1 MVEPG
6 EARVLQRGFLQQPR
20 ADTIA
25 MNRTRS
31 TMRRLWL
38 GFALMAMTLIAQ
50 AQTPADAAASAA
62 PPAKAAV
69 PKLVITWQCKDCTV
83 NDKVPPLIEEAY
95 AAAASKGGLSVS
107 DSDVAEV
114 TITDFRQRPPG
125 ARVML
130 GFFAGKDRLAV
141 HINYRGKQANAE
153 DYVANAVQ
161 GMNHL
166 CESVGRKSYDQIAA
180 MLKAAQ
186 P

>member
-1 MVEPG
+1 
-6 EARVLQRGFLQQPR
+6 
-20 ADTIA
+20 
-25 MNRTRS
+25 
-31 TMRRLWL
+31 
-38 GFALMAMTLIAQ
+38 MTPDDAPPTEAQ
-50 AQTPADAAASAA
+50 ALRGQLAYRIGTLYSFMGREELATRAKQIALKFNPGLAWAKNDLGYQILEDGGDFAEAAR
-62 PPAKAAV
+62 
-69 PKLVITWQCKDCTV
+69 
-83 NDKVPPLIEEAY
+83 LIEEAY
-95 AAAASKGGLSVS
+95 AAAASKGGLAVS

-130 GFFAGKDRLAV
+130 GIFAGKDRLAV
-141 HINYRGKQANAE
+141 HINYRGKEANAD
-153 DYVANAVQ
+153 DYAVNAMQ

>member
-1 MVEPG
+1 
-6 EARVLQRGFLQQPR
+6 
-20 ADTIA
+20 

-31 TMRRLWL
+31 LMTRPLL
-38 GFALMAMTLIAQ
+38 GAALLASALLAQ
-50 AQTPADAAASAA
+50 AQAPADTAASAA
-62 PPAKAAV
+62 PAAKATV
-69 PKLVITWQCKDCTV
+69 PKLAITWQCKDCTV

-95 AAAASKGGLSVS
+95 AAAASKGGLAVS

-130 GFFAGKDRLAV
+130 GIFAGKDRLAV
-141 HINYRGKQANAE
+141 HINYRGKEANAD
-153 DYVANAVQ
+153 DYAVNAMQ